1 VSNGHDEPTSES
13 TRATARRS
21 TRAERQAA
29 GAAALPVT
37 VAVVSQSRAQVGEL
51 QVPAAV
57 IAGPVREHLL
67 HDMVKSQLAS
77 RRAGTAAAK
86 TRHFVSGGGKKPWKQ
101 KGTGRAR
108 AGSTRSPIWRGG
120 AVIFP
125 PQPRDYSYRLPR
137 SARLAAL
144 RAALAAR
151 HGEGKLVVV
160 DRLALPEPKTK
171 RMVECL
177 AGLGIEGSALVV
189 LGSRDDGVQR
199 AGRNLPRVKVI
210 LATGLNVYDVL
221 GHVNLIM
228 TREAMEQV
236 AARLGDGPAGQ
247 VAGDVAGE
255 VDGTA

>member
-1 VSNGHDEPTSES
+1 VSDGRDEPRTPGEAP
-13 TRATARRS
+13 RRARR
-21 TRAERQAA
+21 A
-29 GAAALPVT
+29 GGAPEGTVT
-37 VAVVSQSRAQVGEL
+37 VSVVSQSRDHVADL
-51 QVPAAV
+51 QIPAAV

-86 TRHFVSGGGKKPWKQ
+86 TRHFVRGGGKKPWKQ

-108 AGSTRSPIWRGG
+108 AGSSRSPIWRGG

-144 RAALAAR
+144 RSALAVR

-177 AGLGIEGSALVV
+177 AGLGIEDSALVV
-189 LGSRDDGVQR
+189 LASPDEGVQR

-210 LATGLNVYDVL
+210 LAAGLNVYDVL
-221 GHVNLIM
+221 GHASLVM
-228 TREAMEQV
+228 TREAIEQV
-236 AARLGDGPAGQ
+236 AGRLGDGTARQ
-247 VAGDVAGE
+247 GE
-255 VDGTA
+255 GTA

>member
-1 VSNGHDEPTSES
+1 MSDGHDESGAARSP
-13 TRATARRS
+13 RRARR
-21 TRAERQAA
+21 AD
-29 GAAALPVT
+29 GAAPQATVT
-37 VAVVSQSRAQVGEL
+37 VAVVSQSRAHVADL
-51 QVPAAV
+51 QVPEAV

-86 TRHFVSGGGKKPWKQ
+86 TRHFVRGGGKKPWKQ

-108 AGSTRSPIWRGG
+108 AGSIRSPIWRGG

-144 RAALAAR
+144 RSALAAR

-160 DRLALPEPKTK
+160 DHLALPEPKTK

-189 LGSRDDGVQR
+189 LGARDDGVQR
-199 AGRNLPRVKVI
+199 AGRNLPHVKVI
-210 LATGLNVYDVL
+210 LAAGLNVYDVL
-221 GHVNLIM
+221 GHANLVL
-228 TREAMEQV
+228 TREAMEQL
-236 AARLGDGPAGQ
+236 AGRLGDGATPQA
-247 VAGDVAGE
+247 E
-255 VDGTA
+255 GTA

>member
-1 VSNGHDEPTSES
+1 VSDGRDEPGTPEQAPRRER
-13 TRATARRS
+13 RARGV
-21 TRAERQAA
+21 AE
-29 GAAALPVT
+29 GTVT
-37 VAVVSQSRAQVGEL
+37 VSVVSQSRDHVADL

-67 HDMVKSQLAS
+67 HEMVKSQLAS

-86 TRHFVSGGGKKPWKQ
+86 TRHFVRGGGAKPWKQ

-108 AGSTRSPIWRGG
+108 AGSSRSPIWRGG

-144 RAALAAR
+144 RSALAAR
-151 HGEGKLVVV
+151 HGEGKLIVV
-160 DRLALPEPKTK
+160 DRLALAEPKTK

-177 AGLGIEGSALVV
+177 AGLGIEDSALVV
-189 LGSRDDGVQR
+189 LGAPDDGVQR

-210 LATGLNVYDVL
+210 LAGGLNVYDVL
-221 GHVNLIM
+221 GHATLIM

-236 AARLGDGPAGQ
+236 AGRLGGTTAEQ
-247 VAGDVAGE
+247 GE
-255 VDGTA
+255 GTV

>member
-1 VSNGHDEPTSES
+1 
-13 TRATARRS
+13 
-21 TRAERQAA
+21 
-29 GAAALPVT
+29 
-37 VAVVSQSRAQVGEL
+37 
-51 QVPAAV
+51 
-57 IAGPVREHLL
+57 
-67 HDMVKSQLAS
+67 
-77 RRAGTAAAK
+77 
-86 TRHFVSGGGKKPWKQ
+86 
-101 KGTGRAR
+101 
-108 AGSTRSPIWRGG
+108 
-120 AVIFP
+120 
-125 PQPRDYSYRLPR
+125 
-137 SARLAAL
+137 L

-151 HGEGKLVVV
+151 HGEGKLEVF

-171 RMVECL
+171 RTVECL

-236 AARLGDGPAGQ
+236 VARLGNGPAGQ